1 MRRRIAI
8 VIAAFVA
15 ALVILPSAWYLI
27 KNPERATLDEAA
39 RAAAPGRFVQTSV
52 GATHYEL
59 AGPDSG
65 RTVVLVHGFSVPSY
79 IWDSTFVAL
88 AATGYRVLRYD
99 LIGRGWSDRAD
110 VAYDAPTHDTQL
122 TELLDSLGIVG
133 PVDIAGLSF
142 GGLVSAWF
150 AAEHPTRVRTLVLVD
165 PVSRARVLPDVL
177 SMPIVG
183 DFIWQTS
190 VVPTMPAGQ
199 PTDFLH
205 PERFPGWEA
214 RYRPQMRYRG
224 FGRAL
229 RRAALASAQV
239 DFPAL
244 FDKVAANGTPVLLIW
259 GRQDPTT
266 PFERHTDVTSRIP
279 RAEFFPVDSS
289 GHLPHMEQTPL
300 VNARLV
306 AFLGSH

>member
-8 VIAAFVA
+8 VIAWFVT
-15 ALVILPSAWYLI
+15 ALVLLPSAWYLLR
-27 KNPERATLDEAA
+27 NPERVTLDAAA

-59 AGPDSG
+59 AGADSG

-88 AATGYRVLRYD
+88 AANGYRVLRYD

-142 GGLVSAWF
+142 GGLVAAWF

-165 PVSRARVLPDVL
+165 PVSRGRVLPEVL
-177 SMPIVG
+177 SLPVVG
-183 DFIWQTS
+183 DVIWQSS

-205 PERFPGWEA
+205 PERFPDWEA

-229 RRAALASAQV
+229 RRAALASARV

-244 FDKVAANGTPVLLIW
+244 FGKVASHGTPVLLIW

-266 PFERHTDVTSRIP
+266 PFERHTDVTSRIAQ
-279 RAEFFPVDSS
+279 AEFFPVDSA
-289 GHLPHMEQTPL
+289 GHLPHMEQAAL
-300 VNARLV
+300 VNARLI
-306 AFLGSH
+306 AFLGRH